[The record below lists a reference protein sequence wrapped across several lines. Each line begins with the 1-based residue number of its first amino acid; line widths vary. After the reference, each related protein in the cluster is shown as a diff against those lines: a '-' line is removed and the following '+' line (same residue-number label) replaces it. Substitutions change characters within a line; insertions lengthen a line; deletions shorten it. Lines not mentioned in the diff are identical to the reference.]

1 MSTEKRIR
9 VAAIDCGTNSIRLLI
24 SDIDGDTKT
33 DLVREM
39 QIVRLGQDVDTTGSL
54 APEAIERTLA
64 ATRDYADLVGALGAT
79 RIRFC
84 ATSAARDASN
94 AGDFSVA
101 VEGILGVRP
110 EVLSGDDE
118 AAASFLGAARDL
130 PSLSDPSLVVDIGGG
145 STELIVGHGETVD
158 AAQSLNIGSVRMTER
173 HLHSDPPSRDEV
185 ADAIA
190 DIDVVLD
197 SSQVDLVN
205 VGSFVGVAGTITTV
219 AAHTLGLQCYDSARI
234 HLARLSFDQL
244 GASCE
249 ALIHAT
255 VAERKAMPFMHPGRA
270 DVIGG
275 GALIVQRIMARLA
288 PAVSE
293 LVVSEHDILDGIAWS
308 IVDR

>member
-1 MSTEKRIR
+1 MSTEKRTR
-9 VAAIDCGTNSIRLLI
+9 VAAIDCGTNSIRLLV

-39 QIVRLGQDVDTTGSL
+39 QIVRLGQDVDKTGSL
-54 APEAIERTLA
+54 ATEAIERTLT

-94 AGDFSVA
+94 AGDFSDA
-101 VEGILGVRP
+101 IEGIIGVRP

-130 PSLSDPSLVVDIGGG
+130 PSLGGPTLVVDIGGG
-145 STELIVGHGETVD
+145 STELIIGHGETVD
-158 AAQSLNIGSVRMTER
+158 VAQSLNIGSVRMSER
-173 HLHSDPPSRDEV
+173 HLHSDPPGHDEIAAAV
-185 ADAIA
+185 A
-190 DIDVVLD
+190 DIDGVLD
-197 SSQVDLVN
+197 SSPVDLTQIQ
-205 VGSFVGVAGTITTV
+205 SFVGVAGTITTV
-219 AAHTLGLQCYDSARI
+219 AAHTLRLQRYDSERI
-234 HLARLSFDQL
+234 HLARLSFDEL
-244 GASCE
+244 GESCE

-255 VAERKAMPFMHPGRA
+255 VAERTAMPFMHPGRA

-288 PAVSE
+288 PSVSE